1 MEQNLDSLILDY
13 LNLDSLSTDVEF
25 PHDLKFLVKP
35 YSAHVRDLAVL
46 SGNQL
51 ERILMEFDEFH
62 ATKYLLQR
70 RQKFGIDGVVT
81 LDYCNEFLMLCQELF
96 IRGRIPL
103 HLAIILGDCSKIRE
117 LKEVFD
123 DLTVKDQEGYTP
135 LHFACFG
142 GHKIEALALIERTSI
157 DISMTDNTSLDIPFH
172 TKVLRLESGRTC
184 LISFGQ
190 NNEGNTPLH
199 LACVH
204 SHQEDLIMEL
214 VECEYSSIFTKN
226 SDNKFPLQ
234 VAQRYHNVE
243 YFSILLKTNY
253 IVDYINDNS
262 QVTQPPKHSMSR
274 SVVIE
279 DYLQIC
285 RTMLHDPLNIDSE
298 LYFFYNAMFEE
309 IYKNEN
315 GLLPIETWFLHLVND
330 HVCWYY
336 SLPRYINSEQA
347 NQMLTICSKDIEVRN
362 YTYQV
367 PYTKATVREIDEMLH
382 KCSDNVK
389 IVHCMT
395 STDGEQCTL
404 FKYGLIRCGV
414 NTKNKEGRTPF
425 DAACVKE
432 HFTACAWLMVR
443 EQCCVYLNVC
453 KTDAQRCR
461 AIQQICARTLS
472 SFPKHSVINCIVPGD
487 TLLHVAASMDNAA
500 ELLHYLT
507 NVMKFDVTKVNS
519 RQEYPLHIAC
529 RANHSAEVIKLFM
542 SCDLHHR
549 NIEGDSPLVLL
560 FIHHHYELACQT
572 ASILHQDFMTV
583 FLSDIHV
590 KEWGKYNEKRKYYGM
605 NTPLHIATKSCSK
618 VEILKQLNYENFMK
632 WACWRNILGE
642 LPLHWAARN
651 GDLNSLK
658 LVINSGN
665 CNAVTRNGNSAV
677 HEVCM
682 HSSNSDN
689 DLEVLRFLHEEL
701 HCNTHTPNC
710 EGQTALHISCR
721 RGSLK
726 LVEYLLDIDE
736 LDPNV
741 KDNTGS
747 TPLMLTPLDQ
757 YEVVR
762 MLIQYGAETSSLY
775 SVYETFF
782 KNYSSKNPPPTPLN
796 VIVVG
801 RHSSG
806 KSTLIEALKCED
818 NIDIVQAEPFT
829 AGIIPSFYQS
839 QSFGTVMWYDLA
851 GQSEY
856 YASHEAVLNTVMSSS
871 LPLVLL
877 LVDIRNLQ
885 EIINQDILYWLHFL
899 HGLVEP
905 KQLSSKPH
913 IAVVFSFKDE
923 LEGCAQEKLDF
934 TRETLTPFFSKSI
947 FEFVSFN
954 ALDCRKPCSN
964 EIKHL
969 RSQIEKSYSLLCD
982 KTQLNF
988 LLHCF
993 YAFLLGNFK
1002 NEAAVTIHRVLELTE
1017 EWIETGIDPYFEQEN
1032 EDNSDE
1038 SLENFDP
1045 EFEPN
1050 FEEECPARLLPKD
1063 HRHIF
1068 LMCERLHSKGHVMVI
1083 KDSLKTADNSW
1094 IVINKDILLREVN
1107 GSLFA
1112 PEKFKQHYKNIST
1125 STGVVT
1131 LTKLSEM
1138 FCKYNSVMLS
1148 GFLTYL
1154 EFCNEISDE
1163 DVLQLLQPETEYCS
1177 DRYFFFPGLVSIDK
1191 PEYIWS
1197 DSKVSFN
1204 KCGWVLHTT
1213 ESNSFF
1219 TPRFIQVLL
1228 LRLAFSYP
1236 LSSKNK
1242 TTGLPSITI
1251 TRQCSVWKNGLF
1263 WQTELGLDCL
1273 IEVTEHSQSIILMLR
1288 STDKVLSDRYLMLL
1302 VQYRSSLITKI
1313 LATVNELCSS
1323 LSLEECFLHPDY
1335 VKYPSTKC
1343 EDTALYSIRSIAK
1356 SVCERLPYVTST
1368 FLEYDKVKLTDLLN
1382 FEPFIFCDN
1391 YRLFNKSFHDKDVS
1405 HEDFQQF
1412 TKSISAASPTL
1423 YALYCQLRDIKKTT
1437 YGDLRKLL
1445 GEYSIFGER
1454 DPQVNDVRG

>member
-1 MEQNLDSLILDY
+1 
-13 LNLDSLSTDVEF
+13 
-25 PHDLKFLVKP
+25 
-35 YSAHVRDLAVL
+35 
-46 SGNQL
+46 
-51 ERILMEFDEFH
+51 
-62 ATKYLLQR
+62 
-70 RQKFGIDGVVT
+70 
-81 LDYCNEFLMLCQELF
+81 
-96 IRGRIPL
+96 
-103 HLAIILGDCSKIRE
+103 
-117 LKEVFD
+117 
-123 DLTVKDQEGYTP
+123 
-135 LHFACFG
+135 
-142 GHKIEALALIERTSI
+142 
-157 DISMTDNTSLDIPFH
+157 
-172 TKVLRLESGRTC
+172 
-184 LISFGQ
+184 
-190 NNEGNTPLH
+190 
-199 LACVH
+199 
-204 SHQEDLIMEL
+204 
-214 VECEYSSIFTKN
+214 
-226 SDNKFPLQ
+226 
-234 VAQRYHNVE
+234 
-243 YFSILLKTNY
+243 
-253 IVDYINDNS
+253 
-262 QVTQPPKHSMSR
+262 
-274 SVVIE
+274 
-279 DYLQIC
+279 
-285 RTMLHDPLNIDSE
+285 
-298 LYFFYNAMFEE
+298 
-309 IYKNEN
+309 
-315 GLLPIETWFLHLVND
+315 
-330 HVCWYY
+330 
-336 SLPRYINSEQA
+336 
-347 NQMLTICSKDIEVRN
+347 
-362 YTYQV
+362 
-367 PYTKATVREIDEMLH
+367 
-382 KCSDNVK
+382 
-389 IVHCMT
+389 
-395 STDGEQCTL
+395 
-404 FKYGLIRCGV
+404 
-414 NTKNKEGRTPF
+414 
-425 DAACVKE
+425 
-432 HFTACAWLMVR
+432 
-443 EQCCVYLNVC
+443 
-453 KTDAQRCR
+453 
-461 AIQQICARTLS
+461 
-472 SFPKHSVINCIVPGD
+472 
-487 TLLHVAASMDNAA
+487 
-500 ELLHYLT
+500 
-507 NVMKFDVTKVNS
+507 
-519 RQEYPLHIAC
+519 
-529 RANHSAEVIKLFM
+529 
-542 SCDLHHR
+542 
-549 NIEGDSPLVLL
+549 
-560 FIHHHYELACQT
+560 
-572 ASILHQDFMTV
+572 
-583 FLSDIHV
+583 
-590 KEWGKYNEKRKYYGM
+590 
-605 NTPLHIATKSCSK
+605 
-618 VEILKQLNYENFMK
+618 
-632 WACWRNILGE
+632 
-642 LPLHWAARN
+642 
-651 GDLNSLK
+651 
-658 LVINSGN
+658 
-665 CNAVTRNGNSAV
+665 
-677 HEVCM
+677 M

-689 DLEVLRFLHEEL
+689 NLEVLRFLHEEL
-701 HCNTHTPNC
+701 HCNTHASNC

-726 LVEYLLDIDE
+726 LVEYLLDIAK

-741 KDNTGS
+741 KDNSGS
-747 TPLMLTPLDQ
+747 TPLMFTPLDQ

-762 MLIQYGAETSSLY
+762 MLIQYGADTSSLY

-782 KNYSSKNPPPTPLN
+782 KNYSSKNPPPSPLN

-806 KSTLIEALKCED
+806 KTTLIEALKCED
-818 NIDIVQAEPFT
+818 NIDVVQAEPFT

-877 LVDIRNLQ
+877 LVDIRKSQ

-905 KQLSSKPH
+905 KKFSSKPH

-923 LEGCAQEKLDF
+923 LESCAQEKLDF
-934 TRETLTPFFSKSI
+934 TRKTLTPFFSKSN

-954 ALDCRKPCSN
+954 TLDCRKPCSN

-1032 EDNSDE
+1032 EDDSDE
-1038 SLENFDP
+1038 SLDSFDP
-1045 EFEPN
+1045 EFEPD

-1063 HRHIF
+1063 HKHVF
-1068 LMCERLHSKGHVMVI
+1068 LMCERLCSKGHVMII
-1083 KDSLKTADNSW
+1083 KDSLKTAENSW
-1094 IVINKDILLREVN
+1094 IVINKDILLKEVN

-1138 FCKYNSVMLS
+1138 FCKYDSVMLS

-1163 DVLQLLQPETEYCS
+1163 DVLQLLQPETEYYS
-1177 DRYFFFPGLVSIDK
+1177 DQYFFFPGLVSIDK

-1204 KCGWVLHTT
+1204 KCGWILHTT

-1236 LSSKNK
+1236 LSSKKK

-1273 IEVTEHSQSIILMLR
+1273 IEVTEHSQSIILMLC

-1343 EDTALYSIRSIAK
+1343 EDAALYSIRSIAK

-1391 YRLFNKSFHDKDVS
+1391 YTVKNG
-1405 HEDFQQF
+1405 
-1412 TKSISAASPTL
+1412 
-1423 YALYCQLRDIKKTT
+1423 AL
-1437 YGDLRKLL
+1437 
-1445 GEYSIFGER
+1445 
-1454 DPQVNDVRG
+1454 

>member
-1 MEQNLDSLILDY
+1 
-13 LNLDSLSTDVEF
+13 
-25 PHDLKFLVKP
+25 
-35 YSAHVRDLAVL
+35 
-46 SGNQL
+46 
-51 ERILMEFDEFH
+51 
-62 ATKYLLQR
+62 
-70 RQKFGIDGVVT
+70 
-81 LDYCNEFLMLCQELF
+81 
-96 IRGRIPL
+96 
-103 HLAIILGDCSKIRE
+103 
-117 LKEVFD
+117 
-123 DLTVKDQEGYTP
+123 
-135 LHFACFG
+135 
-142 GHKIEALALIERTSI
+142 
-157 DISMTDNTSLDIPFH
+157 
-172 TKVLRLESGRTC
+172 
-184 LISFGQ
+184 
-190 NNEGNTPLH
+190 
-199 LACVH
+199 
-204 SHQEDLIMEL
+204 
-214 VECEYSSIFTKN
+214 
-226 SDNKFPLQ
+226 
-234 VAQRYHNVE
+234 
-243 YFSILLKTNY
+243 
-253 IVDYINDNS
+253 
-262 QVTQPPKHSMSR
+262 
-274 SVVIE
+274 
-279 DYLQIC
+279 
-285 RTMLHDPLNIDSE
+285 
-298 LYFFYNAMFEE
+298 
-309 IYKNEN
+309 
-315 GLLPIETWFLHLVND
+315 
-330 HVCWYY
+330 
-336 SLPRYINSEQA
+336 
-347 NQMLTICSKDIEVRN
+347 
-362 YTYQV
+362 
-367 PYTKATVREIDEMLH
+367 
-382 KCSDNVK
+382 
-389 IVHCMT
+389 
-395 STDGEQCTL
+395 
-404 FKYGLIRCGV
+404 
-414 NTKNKEGRTPF
+414 
-425 DAACVKE
+425 
-432 HFTACAWLMVR
+432 MVR

-461 AIQQICARTLS
+461 ALQQICARTLL
-472 SFPKHSVINCIVPGD
+472 SFPKHSVIKCIVPGD

-500 ELLHYLT
+500 ELLHYLI
-507 NVMKFDVTKVNS
+507 NVMKFEVTKVNS
-519 RQEYPLHIAC
+519 RLEYPLHIAC
-529 RANHSAEVIKLFM
+529 RTSHSAQVIKLFM
-542 SCDLHHR
+542 NLICDLQHR
-549 NIEGDSPLVLL
+549 NIEGDSPLDLL
-560 FIHHHYELACQT
+560 FFHHHYEFACQT
-572 ASILHQDFMTV
+572 ASILHQDFLTV
-583 FLSDIHV
+583 FLSDTDV
-590 KEWGKYNEKRKYYGM
+590 KEWGKYNEKRMYYGM
-605 NTPLHIATKSCSK
+605 NTPLHIATISCSK
-618 VEILKQLNYENFMK
+618 IEMLQKITYKNFMK
-632 WACWRNILGE
+632 WLCWRNIWGE

-665 CNAVTRNGNSAV
+665 CNTVTSKGNSAV

-701 HCNTHTPNC
+701 HRNTHAPNC

-726 LVEYLLDIDE
+726 LVEYLLDRAE

-747 TPLMLTPLDQ
+747 TPFMLTPLGQ

-762 MLIQYGAETSSLY
+762 MLIQYGADTSSLY

-782 KNYSSKNPPPTPLN
+782 KNYSSKNPPPSPLN

-877 LVDIRNLQ
+877 LVDIRKLQ

-905 KQLSSKPH
+905 KIFSSKPH

-934 TRETLTPFFSKSI
+934 TRKTLTLFFSKSN
-947 FEFVSFN
+947 FEFVSFS

-969 RSQIEKSYSLLCD
+969 HSQIEKSYSLLCD

-1017 EWIETGIDPYFEQEN
+1017 EWIETGIDPYFEHEN
-1032 EDNSDE
+1032 EDDSDE
-1038 SLENFDP
+1038 SLDSFDP

-1063 HRHIF
+1063 HKHVF
-1068 LMCERLHSKGHVMVI
+1068 LMCERLCSKGHVMVI
-1083 KDSLKTADNSW
+1083 KDSLKTAENSW
-1094 IVINKDILLREVN
+1094 IVINKDILLKEVN

-1138 FCKYNSVMLS
+1138 FCKYDSVMLS

-1163 DVLQLLQPETEYCS
+1163 DVLQLLQPETESCS

-1204 KCGWVLHTT
+1204 KCGWILHTT

-1236 LSSKNK
+1236 LSSKNR

-1288 STDKVLSDRYLMLL
+1288 STDKVLSDRYLMSL
-1302 VQYRSSLITKI
+1302 VQYRSRLITKI

-1323 LSLEECFLHPDY
+1323 LSVEECFLHPDY
-1335 VKYPSTKC
+1335 VKYPLTKC
-1343 EDTALYSIRSIAK
+1343 EDAALYSIRSIAK
-1356 SVCERLPYVTST
+1356 AVCERFPYVPST
-1368 FLEYDKVKLTDLLN
+1368 FPKYDKVKLTDLLN
-1382 FEPFIFCDN
+1382 FEPIILCNN
-1391 YRLFNKSFHDKDVS
+1391 YRLFNKFFYDKDVTS
-1405 HEDFQQF
+1405 EDFQQF
-1412 TKSISAASPTL
+1412 TDSISTSSPTL
-1423 YALYCQLRDIKKTT
+1423 YALYCQLRDKKKTT

-1454 DPQVNDVRG
+1454 DPQVNDVCG